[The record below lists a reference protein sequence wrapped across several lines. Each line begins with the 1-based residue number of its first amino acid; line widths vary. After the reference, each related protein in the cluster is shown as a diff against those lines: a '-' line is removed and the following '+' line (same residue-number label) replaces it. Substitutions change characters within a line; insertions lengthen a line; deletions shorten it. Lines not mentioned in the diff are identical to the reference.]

1 MTQRQEQRFQNVIIA
16 HKKKI
21 ELRPH
26 IGLVDYHVMQNYSD
40 LNQASVDSGK
50 LPFTQEKQGKYIIRE
65 FSHLEDDSAFKWH
78 RDEQNRRVTVLEG
91 EGWKFQFDEHLPF
104 ELNKGDKF
112 FIPKGD
118 LHRVIKGNSNLTIKI
133 YKK

>member
-1 MTQRQEQRFQNVIIA
+1 MDPYINLTE
-16 HKKKI
+16 
-21 ELRPH
+21 
-26 IGLVDYHVMQNYSD
+26 
-40 LNQASVDSGK
+40 GK
-50 LPFTQEKQGKYIIRE
+50 EIIRE
-65 FSHLEDDSAFKWH
+65 FSADVDPMSLIWHEDQED
-78 RDEQNRRVTVLEG
+78 REREILEG
-91 EGWKFQFDEHLPF
+91 EGWKFQFDEQLPF